1 MTLARSTSDRAK
13 ASRADVEHPRMARRN
28 RAEVVV
34 ADEIGVY
41 HCVQRVVRRAFLCGV
56 DCLSGKSYDHRRT
69 WIRDRLE
76 SLAGLFGVEIAAFA
90 VMSNHLHVIL
100 RNRPDVVVLWSD
112 EEVARRWLTL
122 FPGRVATKPD
132 TATETVFPGPTAEQA
147 RSILSDTPAMPPGRE
162 PVDPLERAVAMLS
175 ADPALMATIRGR
187 LSSLSWFMR
196 ALAEPIARRANREDH
211 CSGRFFEGRFKSQRL
226 LDEAALLACS
236 VYVDLNPIRAR
247 LADRPEASEQ
257 TSAQERIMA
266 LIQDIRTGPATAAV
280 VADPVAEAPAN
291 PVATALVK
299 QGVPVLAGESHA
311 VLTAPA
317 AIENTRPRTTEVPSC
332 RDGWLSP
339 IEMDERAEP
348 LTTAT
353 PAPQVAAA
361 ATKSVGSRRPRR
373 ASDRGLLPMTLQSYL
388 ELLDWTGRQLR
399 AGTRGVIP
407 QGLESILDRLQV
419 SAESWLETVAQFGRR
434 FHRAV
439 GLADHL
445 KAEAQR
451 LGVNWLQ
458 GVRSSRVAFAH
469 SPCP

>member
-1 MTLARSTSDRAK
+1 
-13 ASRADVEHPRMARRN
+13 
-28 RAEVVV
+28 
-34 ADEIGVY
+34 
-41 HCVQRVVRRAFLCGV
+41 
-56 DCLSGKSYDHRRT
+56 
-69 WIRDRLE
+69 
-76 SLAGLFGVEIAAFA
+76 
-90 VMSNHLHVIL
+90 VIL
-100 RNRPDVVVLWSD
+100 RNRPDVVALWSD
-112 EEVARRWLTL
+112 QEVARRWLAL
-122 FPGRVATKPD
+122 FPGRVGTKPD
-132 TATETVFPGPTAEQA
+132 PANGPAASPGPTAEQA
-147 RSILSDTPAMPPGRE
+147 RAILPGTPATPPGHE
-162 PVDPLERAVAMLS
+162 PVDLLEQAVAVLS

-247 LADRPEASEQ
+247 LADRPETSEQ
-257 TSAQERIMA
+257 TSAYERIMA
-266 LIQDIRTGPATAAV
+266 LFQDIRTRPDAAAV
-280 VADPVAEAPAN
+280 AAN
-291 PVATALVK
+291 PVAEELANPGATVPVE
-299 QGVPVLAGESHA
+299 QGLPVLAGES
-311 VLTAPA
+311 PA
-317 AIENTRPRTTEVPSC
+317 ALTVPAAVENAGPSATDVPSR

-339 IEMDERAEP
+339 IELDERAEP

-353 PAPQVAAA
+353 PAPQVDAPSM
-361 ATKSVGSRRPRR
+361 KRIGSRRPRR

-399 AGTRGVIP
+399 AGTHGVIP
-407 QGLESILDRLQV
+407 QGLESILNRLQV
-419 SAESWLETVAQFGRR
+419 SAKSWLETVTQFGRR

-451 LGVNWLQ
+451 LGVKWLQ
-458 GVRSSRVAFAH
+458 GVRSSQVSFAH